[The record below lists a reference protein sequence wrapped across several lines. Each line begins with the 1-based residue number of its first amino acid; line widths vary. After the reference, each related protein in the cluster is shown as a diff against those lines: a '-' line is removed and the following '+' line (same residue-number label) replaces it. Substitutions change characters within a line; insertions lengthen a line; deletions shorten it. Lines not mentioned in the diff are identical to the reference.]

1 MRTVAL
7 LVFSLAW
14 PYPEHALGQMSQ
26 MTRAISTRLL
36 TANPDTGAPI
46 VAADRAIQ
54 AIDRAK
60 ALLADRGR
68 IVAAATIVDE
78 WPITAPSHEAFAAE
92 GTIFVNRQSD
102 VLRAAMRSSVYD
114 VVLAS
119 LLLHEPSHLTGATER
134 LALQIE
140 LEWLMSEH
148 ADRDVIA
155 ATRRS
160 IEREERSPRNK
171 APSARSPTPTASTK

>member
-1 MRTVAL
+1 
-7 LVFSLAW
+7 
-14 PYPEHALGQMSQ
+14 MSQ
-26 MTRAISTRLL
+26 MTRAMFQHAILM
-36 TANPDTGAPI
+36 ANPDAGAPI
-46 VAADRAIQ
+46 VAADRTIQ

-68 IVAAATIVDE
+68 IIAPATIVDE
-78 WPITAPSHEAFAAE
+78 WPITAPSHGAFAAQ

-102 VLRAAMRSSVYD
+102 VLRAAIGSSVFD

-119 LLLHEPSHLTGATER
+119 LLLHEHAHLTGATER

-140 LEWLMSEH
+140 LEWL
-148 ADRDVIA
+148 VIE

-160 IEREERSPRNK
+160 IEREERTLRDK
-171 APSARSPTPTASTK
+171 APRAGDGFRTGKDHGGYAEGIKRRTTGAGAVEAER